1 MTAIPPQSDLD
12 RELLGPD
19 SPQRLNLNRFWA
31 VADFAPPRQTHTL
44 RAVLRARYSPGGH
57 IQAPYTIVGAR
68 FGVSAERAR
77 QLVARAL
84 RLMRHPARL
93 KQVLAGNDVIAF

>member
-1 MTAIPPQSDLD
+1 MTTIPQSDLD

-31 VADFAPPRQTHTL
+31 AADFAPARQTHTL
-44 RAVLRARYSPGGH
+44 RHILRARYSPGG
-57 IQAPYTIVGAR
+57 QVQRTYAQVGAHL
-68 FGVSAERAR
+68 GVSQERAR

-93 KQVLAGNDVIAF
+93 KQVLGRQR